1 MTPRVLQV
9 CPFDIP
15 DQPSAGGQ
23 IRIDAI
29 AKAYR
34 EAGYSVDRTCVV
46 TRRRDARRPMDLIM
60 PWLDRVRRKHL
71 GKPGNL
77 GQIRQHWA
85 TQASQRLHKQLAARL
100 EHTYAIVHVEHP
112 WDVALIC
119 AMRKHPMLARAR
131 IVYSAHNIEH
141 ELFESVTREQG
152 HWNRAAQQLA
162 QEIRQIEEAAAAAA
176 DITWAVSLA
185 DAEKLTPFAR
195 QCILAPN
202 GCRELPTHAPLSL
215 FSDLRGRYALF
226 IGANYAPN
234 INGFLSMV
242 GNDLSFL
249 PSGTSIHTIG
259 TCAEALKHHAP
270 YQPWMGSGH
279 IRHHGKVST
288 ALLDSALL
296 NAGVI
301 LLPIL
306 SGGGTNLKTA
316 EALASGQPVLGT
328 TKAFRGF
335 EVWLRAP
342 GVHQADQPDVF
353 RDNLV
358 KMLLTFS
365 TAQPAPRRQELTW
378 SAALRPAMEET
389 LRNTLN
395 SISSP

>member
-1 MTPRVLQV
+1 MTTRVLQV

-34 EAGYSVDRTCVV
+34 EAGCLVDRSCIV
-46 TRRRDARRPMDLIM
+46 TRRRDARRQMDLIL

-71 GKPGNL
+71 GRPGNL

-85 TQASQRLHKQLAARL
+85 AQASQRLHKQLAARL
-100 EHTYAIVHVEHP
+100 EHAYAIVHVEHP

-119 AMRKHPMLARAR
+119 SMREHPMLAHAR

-176 DITWAVSLA
+176 DITWTVSLA
-185 DAEKLTPFAR
+185 DAAQLAPFAR
-195 QCILAPN
+195 QCIVAPN
-202 GCRELPTHAPLSL
+202 GCRELPTHAPLSV
-215 FSDLRGRYALF
+215 FSNLRGRYALF

-234 INGFLSMV
+234 INGFISMV

-249 PSGTSIHTIG
+249 PPGTSIHTIG
-259 TCAEALKHHAP
+259 TCSEALEHHEP
-270 YQPWMGSGH
+270 HQPWMRTGRIH
-279 IRHHGKVST
+279 HHGKVST

-328 TKAFRGF
+328 TKAYRGF
-335 EVWLRAP
+335 EVWL
-342 GVHQADQPDVF
+342 GESSVHQAEQPDVF
-353 RDNLV
+353 RKKIAKL
-358 KMLLTFS
+358 LLTFS
-365 TAQPAPRRQELTW
+365 TAQSASRRQELIW
-378 SAALRPAMEET
+378 SNALRPAMEET
-389 LRNTLN
+389 LRDTLKPT
-395 SISSP
+395 SSL